1 MLVGV
6 KSGNGVKLV
15 VGMAAVFAVA
25 MVAVRYFGAGRSRK
39 TMAVNA
45 PALSWR
51 FWPGQRSADTNARF
65 TNAKLHHANLR
76 MADDDGQEAR
86 SPGVAAIIDRDA
98 GPARTS
104 EA

>member
-1 MLVGV
+1 MGV

-39 TMAVNA
+39 TMAMYA
-45 PALSWR
+45 PALNWR
-51 FWPGQRSADTNARF
+51 FRPGQRSTYARARF

-76 MADDDGQEAR
+76 MANDDEQEAR
-86 SPGVAAIIDRDA
+86 SPSVAAIFDRDA
-98 GPARTS
+98 GPVRTS